1 MNVVLPD
8 QKLQYGTAIR
18 SGLKPVPKH
27 VLLTSLSI
35 SSTLKETKGKNASN
49 ENNINSEENSDNN
62 IDDNREIEIE
72 VNDINNNDIDNTGN
86 IDMQSTRRA
95 KRYRTGREMQVFTSS
110 QNMKSSEN
118 HNEN

>member
-35 SSTLKETKGKNASN
+35 SSTLKETQGQNASN

-72 VNDINNNDIDNTGN
+72 VNDIDNTSN